1 MPTYAYRC
9 ASCGHAFEQFQ
20 RMSDDAL
27 TECPECAGRIK
38 RVIYPV
44 GVVFKGSGWYIND
57 SRESRN
63 GKKSADDGSEKA
75 EKTESKPDDA
85 KSAKSEAK
93 PKAAAAKS
101 AAD

>member
-1 MPTYAYRC
+1 
-9 ASCGHAFEQFQ
+9 
-20 RMSDDAL
+20 MSDDAL
-27 TECPECAGRIK
+27 TECPACAGRIN

-63 GKKSADDGSEKA
+63 GKKSTENGSEKA
-75 EKTESKPDDA
+75 EKTESKGDDA
-85 KSAKSEAK
+85 KVEKKESK
-93 PKAAAAKS
+93 PKAAEAKS